1 MEEQLK
7 ISNQTNFGQIINK
20 IYLSQ
25 FKSYHDFWT

>member
-25 FKSYHDFWT
+25 FKSYNEFWS